1 MRACLYR
8 PALRA
13 VIGVLFVCL
22 LSHIPSPGG
31 CESWAN
37 PFVKRRQES
46 FFREVGPPLFE
57 RGHKFN
63 SCNQLSSL
71 RIACMYVVC
80 MCVRAREHAPPI
92 PSNKNL
98 RLPQLVSPPSLLPS
112 LSPSPT
118 ANNLC
123 PNHHQHAPDSRAS
136 SPCCFTACTIIG
148 TACSGEGA
156 ASGVACIGFRV

>member
-1 MRACLYR
+1 MSA
-8 PALRA
+8 
-13 VIGVLFVCL
+13 F
-22 LSHIPSPGG
+22 SHIYPHPAAVRVGPIHSSRDARRVFSERSGHPCSSEDISSTRAISSRASESPVCMLCVCVCARVSTPLPSPATKT
-31 CESWAN
+31 CVSHN
-37 PFVKRRQES
+37 
-46 FFREVGPPLFE
+46 
-57 RGHKFN
+57 
-63 SCNQLSSL
+63 LS
-71 RIACMYVVC
+71 
-80 MCVRAREHAPPI
+80 
-92 PSNKNL
+92 
-98 RLPQLVSPPSLLPS
+98 LPHSLLPS